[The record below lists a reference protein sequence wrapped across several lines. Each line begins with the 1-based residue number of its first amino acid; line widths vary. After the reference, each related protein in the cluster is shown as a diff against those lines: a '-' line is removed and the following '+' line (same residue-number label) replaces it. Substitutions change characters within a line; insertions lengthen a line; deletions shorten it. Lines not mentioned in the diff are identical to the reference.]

1 MAVSSQVVTSQLP
14 AAFETY
20 YKEGAEGSKGL
31 IPQAFQLYGQGT
43 PEAFQK
49 QYLGPLQAAGLAGAG
64 RVAGLSPTQQQLGQ
78 QIGQLGTPT
87 QFAAGTSALQQGVGG
102 LAGLLNQQ
110 AQAVNAPSLTA
121 FQLGLPDTF
130 GSAQAQQYMSPF
142 MQNVVQI
149 QQRKAIEDAQKSQL
163 GANLGAVRQGT
174 YGGARQTLAQ
184 TERERGLR
192 EQLGDIQARG
202 LEAAFGQSQQQF
214 ERDRAAQQQTAI
226 QNLQAALNVQQ
237 LGAGQGLEAQRA
249 NQAAAL
255 QAAQQRAQSAIGL
268 GQMGQQF
275 GQLGVA
281 QQAADIDRLK
291 TLGAY
296 GDLERALAQQGIDA
310 RFADLARGIEFPEM
324 QLDRLSGFIRGIP
337 MSDKVETTTTPPP
350 SFASQLSSMG
360 IAGLGLYREL
370 AKGG

>member
-1 MAVSSQVVTSQLP
+1 
-14 AAFETY
+14 
-20 YKEGAEGSKGL
+20 
-31 IPQAFQLYGQGT
+31 
-43 PEAFQK
+43 
-49 QYLGPLQAAGLAGAG
+49 
-64 RVAGLSPTQQQLGQ
+64 
-78 QIGQLGTPT
+78 
-87 QFAAGTSALQQGVGG
+87 
-102 LAGLLNQQ
+102 
-110 AQAVNAPSLTA
+110 
-121 FQLGLPDTF
+121 
-130 GSAQAQQYMSPF
+130 MS
-142 MQNVVQI
+142 N
-149 QQRKAIEDAQKSQL
+149 
-163 GANLGAVRQGT
+163 NLGR
-174 YGGARQTLAQ
+174 ARA
-184 TERERGLR
+184 
-192 EQLGDIQARG
+192 
-202 LEAAFGQSQQQF
+202 
-214 ERDRAAQQQTAI
+214 
-226 QNLQAALNVQQ
+226 
-237 LGAGQGLEAQRA
+237 LEAQRA

-350 SFASQLSSMG
+350 SFASQLSGMG